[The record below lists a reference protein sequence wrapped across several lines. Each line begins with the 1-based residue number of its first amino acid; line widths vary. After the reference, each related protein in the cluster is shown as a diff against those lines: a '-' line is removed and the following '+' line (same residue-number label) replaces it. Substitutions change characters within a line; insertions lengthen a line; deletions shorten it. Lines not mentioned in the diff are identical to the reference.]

1 MAGFWSQALYWF
13 ILFILIIGFILFML
27 AAKDFWHKYKII
39 RSVGRHHIKAS
50 VIFCRKVKVEL
61 LNPPL
66 ESPIMCCPCLNYSSI
81 IRKTYRK
88 RQHKIYF
95 EENAQS
101 DFIMCYDDIRFLP
114 PDPESAIFIRP
125 EFQFHKKWLEGNLPE
140 KLAEKLRRLD
150 LDESFWKGQRTSTID
165 CDETILP
172 IQQELWVYGRLQGT
186 DQANGELRLVG
197 LANGQQPIVAAS
209 YQHLRDWSRYALIN
223 HVIATIGFFLFTIV
237 TAYVLR

>member
-1 MAGFWSQALYWF
+1 MTGFWSQVLYWF
-13 ILFILIIGFILFML
+13 ILFILIIGFILFVL
-27 AAKDFWHKYKII
+27 VAKDFWQKYKII
-39 RSVGRHHIKAS
+39 RSIHRSDIKAS
-50 VIFCRKVKVEL
+50 AIFCRKVNVEL
-61 LNPPL
+61 INQPL
-66 ESPIMCCPCLNYSSI
+66 LSPIMRCSCLNYSSI
-81 IRKTYRK
+81 IRKTHRK

-95 EENAQS
+95 EEGDQS
-101 DFIMCYDDIRFLP
+101 DFIMRYGDIRFLP
-114 PDPESAIFIRP
+114 PAPENAIFIRP

-150 LDESFWKGQRTSTID
+150 LDENFWKGQRTSTID

-172 IQQELWVYGRLQGT
+172 IQQELWVYGRLQAT

-197 LANGQQPIVAAS
+197 LANGQQPIVATS

-223 HVIATIGFFLFTIV
+223 HVTATIGFFLFTIV